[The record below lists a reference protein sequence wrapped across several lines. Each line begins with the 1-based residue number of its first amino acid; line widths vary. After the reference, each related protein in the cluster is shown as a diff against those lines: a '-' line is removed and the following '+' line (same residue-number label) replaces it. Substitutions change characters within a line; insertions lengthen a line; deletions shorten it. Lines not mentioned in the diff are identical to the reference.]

1 MNELSKLLSQL
12 RTIDEAQLACVAQWH
27 DKEPETLPE
36 DFGGLVA
43 EQHLQN
49 FRLWHKEDIARIP
62 DTGDDIIAGVKRD
75 IDKLNQRRNDLI
87 EKLDEFLLIWLDRAG
102 IKMNPDAALN
112 SETPGSMID
121 RCSIMALKIY
131 HMQEETMR
139 ASADEEHKAKA
150 NERLKTLKLQRADLI
165 DCLCEI
171 FKEIEKG
178 TRQFKIY
185 RQFKMYNDPD
195 FNPQLYQKKG

>member
-1 MNELSKLLSQL
+1 MNELLDQL
-12 RTIDEAQLACVAQWH
+12 RTIDEAQLTCVAQWH

-36 DFGGLVA
+36 GFAGLVA
-43 EQHLQN
+43 EQSLQN

-62 DTGDDIIAGVKRD
+62 DTGDDIIAGVKRN

-102 IKMNPDAALN
+102 IKMNPNAALN

-139 ASADEEHKAKA
+139 DSADEEHKTKA
-150 NERLKTLKLQRADLI
+150 IDRLETLRLQRADMI
-165 DCLCEI
+165 DCLCNI

-185 RQFKMYNDPD
+185 RQFKMYNDPN
-195 FNPQLYQKKG
+195 FNPQLYKKKE

>member
-1 MNELSKLLSQL
+1 MNELIDQL
-12 RTIDEAQLACVAQWH
+12 RAIDEAQLSCVTQWH
-27 DKEPETLPE
+27 NKEPRSLPE
-36 DFGGLVA
+36 DFAGLVA
-43 EQHLQN
+43 EQSLQN

-62 DTGDDIIAGVKRD
+62 DTGDDIISGVKRD

-102 IKMNPDAALN
+102 IKMNPNVALN

-139 ASADEEHKAKA
+139 DSADEEHKAKA
-150 NERLKTLKLQRADLI
+150 NERLKTLRLQRADMI
-165 DCLCEI
+165 DCLCDI

-185 RQFKMYNDPD
+185 RQFKMYNDPN
-195 FNPQLYQKKG
+195 FNPQLYKKKG